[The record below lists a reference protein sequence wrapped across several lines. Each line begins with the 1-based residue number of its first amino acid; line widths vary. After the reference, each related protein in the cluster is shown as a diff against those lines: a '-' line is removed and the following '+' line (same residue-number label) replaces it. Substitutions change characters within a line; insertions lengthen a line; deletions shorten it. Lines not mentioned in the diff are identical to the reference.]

1 MTFVRYVS
9 IQLLAYGIDMG
20 VFLLILQ
27 TDLAA
32 PIWANVLA
40 KLAAGLFA
48 FILHRYFTFR
58 AAESGAIRHQA
69 IRYFVLLA
77 LNIPVA
83 SAILVLLL
91 LWITEPVAAKFIAD
105 IICVAL
111 TYAVSK
117 RFVFAG
123 QKKRPDSEK
132 PTEGGV

>member
-27 TDLAA
+27 TGLAA
-32 PIWANVLA
+32 PIWANALA

-69 IRYFVLLA
+69 VRYFVLLA

-83 SAILVLLL
+83 SVILVLLL

-117 RFVFAG
+117 RFVFTG
-123 QKKRPDSEK
+123 Q
-132 PTEGGV
+132 